1 MIEPHDKL
9 SITQQCQ
16 LLGLPRST
24 YYYQPQPFN
33 DEELALLRLMDE
45 QYLKTPQYGAR
56 SYATWFQRQGIAVGR
71 KKAAAMMETLGII
84 STAPKPKTSSPGKQ
98 HKIYPY
104 LLRNKVIDRPNQVW
118 ASDVTYVPLEK
129 SFAYLVV
136 IMDWHSRKVLSWR
149 LSNTLEA
156 DFCVQALEAAIQDY
170 GYPQIFNT
178 DQGIQFTS
186 TAFTDVLKDNLI
198 QISMDGK
205 GYYRDNIF
213 VERLWRT
220 VKYEHL
226 YTREFA
232 NVGEVRESLIH
243 WFEWYTPG
251 TISSIGLDNLTP
263 DEVYYP
269 HQAILQAA

>member
-16 LLGLPRST
+16 LLGLPRPT

-104 LLRNKVIDRPNQVW
+104 LPRNKIIDRPNQVW

-129 SFAYLVV
+129 GFAYLVV

-243 WFEWYTPG
+243 WFEWYNQERFHQR
-251 TISSIGLDNLTP
+251 LDNLTP

>member
-1 MIEPHDKL
+1 MIGPHDKL

-45 QYLKTPQYGAR
+45 QYLKTPQYGDR

-104 LLRNKVIDRPNQVW
+104 LPRNKIIDRPNQVW

-129 SFAYLVV
+129 GFSYLVV

-178 DQGIQFTS
+178 DQGTQFTS

-205 GYYRDNIF
+205 GYCRDNIF

-232 NVGEVRESLIH
+232 NVGEARESLIH
-243 WFEWYTPG
+243 WFEWYNQERFHQRP
-251 TISSIGLDNLTP
+251 DNLTP

>member
-104 LLRNKVIDRPNQVW
+104 LLRNKIIDRPNHVW

-243 WFEWYTPG
+243 WFEWYNQERFHQ
-251 TISSIGLDNLTP
+251 GLDNLTP

>member
-33 DEELALLRLMDE
+33 DGELALLRLMDE

-56 SYATWFQRQGIAVGR
+56 SYATWFQRQGIAVAR
-71 KKAAAMMETLGII
+71 KKAASMMETLGII
-84 STAPKPKTSSPGKQ
+84 STAPKPKTSKPGKQ
-98 HKIYPY
+98 NKIYPY
-104 LLRNKVIDRPNQVW
+104 LLRNKRIDRPNQVW

-129 SFAYLVV
+129 GFAYLVV
-136 IMDWHSRKVLSWR
+136 IMDWTSRKVLSWR

-170 GYPQIFNT
+170 GCPQIFNT

-186 TAFTDVLKDNLI
+186 KAFTDVLKDNHI

-205 GYYRDNIF
+205 GCYRDNIF

-226 YTREFA
+226 YTRAFT
-232 NVGEVRESLIH
+232 NVGEVRESLIQ
-243 WFEWYTPG
+243 WFDWYNQERFHQR
-251 TISSIGLDNLTP
+251 LDNLTP

>member
-9 SITQQCQ
+9 SITQQCH
-16 LLGLPRST
+16 LLGLPRSS
-24 YYYQPQPFN
+24 YYYQPQPFT
-33 DEELALLRLMDE
+33 DDELALLRLMDE

-56 SYATWFQRQGIAVGR
+56 SYATWFQRQDIAIGR
-71 KKAAAMMETLGII
+71 KKAASMMETLGLI
-84 STAPKPKTSSPGKQ
+84 STAPKPKTSAPGKQ

-129 SFAYLVV
+129 GFAYLVV
-136 IMDWHSRKVLSWR
+136 IMDWASRKVLSWR

-156 DFCVQALEAAIQDY
+156 DFSVQALEAAIQDY
-170 GYPQIFNT
+170 GCPQIFNT

-186 TAFTDVLKDNLI
+186 KAFTDVLKDNQI

-205 GYYRDNIF
+205 GCYRDNIF

-232 NVGEVRESLIH
+232 NVGEVRESLNH
-243 WFEWYTPG
+243 WFDWYNQERFHQR
-251 TISSIGLDNLTP
+251 LDNLTP

>member
-9 SITQQCQ
+9 SITQQCH

-71 KKAAAMMETLGII
+71 KKAAAMMATLGII
-84 STAPKPKTSSPGKQ
+84 STAPKPKTSGPGKQ

-104 LLRNKVIDRPNQVW
+104 LLRNKIIDRPNQVW

-129 SFAYLVV
+129 GFAYLVV

-178 DQGIQFTS
+178 DHGIQFTS

-243 WFEWYTPG
+243 WFEWYNQERFHQR
-251 TISSIGLDNLTP
+251 LDNLTP

>member
-104 LLRNKVIDRPNQVW
+104 LPRNKIIDRPNQVW

-129 SFAYLVV
+129 GFAYLVV

-243 WFEWYTPG
+243 WFEWYNQERFHQR
-251 TISSIGLDNLTP
+251 LDNLTP

>member
-104 LLRNKVIDRPNQVW
+104 LLRNKIIDRPNQVW

-156 DFCVQALEAAIQDY
+156 DFCVQALAAAIQDY

-226 YTREFA
+226 YTREF
-232 NVGEVRESLIH
+232 VMLGRSEKV
-243 WFEWYTPG
+243 
-251 TISSIGLDNLTP
+251 
-263 DEVYYP
+263 
-269 HQAILQAA
+269 

>member
-104 LLRNKVIDRPNQVW
+104 LLRNKIIDRPNQVW

-129 SFAYLVV
+129 GFAYLVV

-232 NVGEVRESLIH
+232 NVVEVRESLIH
-243 WFEWYTPG
+243 WFEWYNQERFHQR
-251 TISSIGLDNLTP
+251 LDNLTP

>member
-104 LLRNKVIDRPNQVW
+104 LLRNKIIDRPNQVW

-129 SFAYLVV
+129 GFAYLVV

-186 TAFTDVLKDNLI
+186 TAFTDVLKDNPI

-243 WFEWYTPG
+243 WFEWYNQERFHQR
-251 TISSIGLDNLTP
+251 LDNLTP

>member
-1 MIEPHDKL
+1 
-9 SITQQCQ
+9 
-16 LLGLPRST
+16 
-24 YYYQPQPFN
+24 
-33 DEELALLRLMDE
+33 
-45 QYLKTPQYGAR
+45 
-56 SYATWFQRQGIAVGR
+56 
-71 KKAAAMMETLGII
+71 MMETLGII

-104 LLRNKVIDRPNQVW
+104 LPRNKIIDRPNQVW

-129 SFAYLVV
+129 GFAYLVV

-170 GYPQIFNT
+170 GYPQIFNA

-232 NVGEVRESLIH
+232 NVGEARESLIH
-243 WFEWYTPG
+243 WFEWYNQERFHQR
-251 TISSIGLDNLTP
+251 LDNLTP

>member
-104 LLRNKVIDRPNQVW
+104 LLRNKIIDRPNQVW

-129 SFAYLVV
+129 GFAYLVV

-243 WFEWYTPG
+243 WFEWYNQERFHQR
-251 TISSIGLDNLTP
+251 LDNLTP
-263 DEVYYP
+263 DEVYCP